1 MLAVSG
7 ASLGDAVRIEVFL
20 TDKEDDF
27 AAMNE
32 VYDTVV
38 PEPYPAR
45 TTVYVKLPEGLKV
58 EIDAIAVVDNNSGRT
73 RPCLSKG
80 DLA

>member
-20 TDKEDDF
+20 TNKEDDF

-32 VYDTVV
+32 VYETIVSK
-38 PEPYPAR
+38 PYPAR
-45 TTVYVKLPEGLKV
+45 TTVYVELPEGLKV
-58 EIDAIAVVDNNSGRT
+58 IDAIDVVDKNSGRT

-80 DLA
+80 NLA